1 MKNHTS
7 AKPSQH
13 AYKAFTLIELL
24 VVIAIIAILAAIL
37 FPVFARARENAR
49 RASCQSNLKQISLA
63 MMQYSQDYDE
73 RYCNYQVGG
82 RSWDYL
88 ISPYAGMKVDR
99 ESPTQSSA
107 GVFRCPS
114 DTLSRPSSGK
124 PTRSYAIPRTPWAEY
139 VDAGRGGGPDDTRNF
154 GQTEGNGHSIDTLGG
169 RSVADFQAPSTT
181 LMIVECPYV
190 DNTFGEVYN
199 ASCVGPI
206 SNDGPGTNNSRQDA
220 ARPGVPNHFE
230 GWNYAF
236 VDGHVKWL
244 RPRATMVGANGQ
256 QPGGVVDTGYQGM
269 WTVNPND

>member
-1 MKNHTS
+1 MPNITS
-7 AKPSQH
+7 AQINQKVKS
-13 AYKAFTLIELL
+13 AFTLIELL

-49 RASCQSNLKQISLA
+49 RASCQSNLKQLGLA

-88 ISPYAGMKVDR
+88 VSPYAGMKVDP
-99 ESPTQSSA
+99 SSSA
-107 GVFRCPS
+107 GIFRCPS
-114 DTLSRPSSGK
+114 DTLSRPAGQ

-139 VDAGRGGGPDDTRNF
+139 VDSGRGGGPDDTRNF

-169 RSVADFQAPSTT
+169 RAVADFQAPATT
-181 LMIVECPYV
+181 LMLVECPSEH
-190 DNTFGEVYN
+190 NSFGETYN
-199 ASCVGPI
+199 ASCLGPV

-220 ARPGVPNHFE
+220 ARPGMPNHFE
-230 GWNYAF
+230 GWNYLF

-256 QPGGVVDTGYQGM
+256 QAGAVIDTGYQGM